1 MTLGMSAKIKN
12 RHRLKSKEIR
22 QFIQTLKNRFSSDFF
37 DSSSSVEMGNLEEFK
52 VILVDNDIAFMII
65 EDDIVFTLRGLYKYQ
80 PKEYFV
86 IVDMGAVGFVTKGAD
101 VMAPG
106 IVDADECIQ
115 EHDYVWVCDEKH
127 KKPLAVGIALITG
140 EEMKGKKTGKAIK
153 NIHFVGDR
161 LWNLSAI

>member
-12 RHRLKSKEIR
+12 RHRLKNKEIK
-22 QFIQTLKNRFSSDFF
+22 QLIQTLKNRFSSDFF
-37 DSSSSVEMGNLEEFK
+37 DSSSSVEMGNLEEFN

-106 IVDADECIQ
+106 IVDADEYIQ

>member
-1 MTLGMSAKIKN
+1 MSAKIKN
-12 RHRLKSKEIR
+12 RHRLKSKEIK
-22 QFIQTLKNRFSSDFF
+22 QLIKTLKNRFSSDFF
-37 DSSSSVEMGNLEEFK
+37 DSSSSVEMGNL
-52 VILVDNDIAFMII
+52 N

-140 EEMKGKKTGKAIK
+140 
-153 NIHFVGDR
+153 
-161 LWNLSAI
+161 